1 MGLADVQILAGST
14 RRPAFRRLLVAA
26 GLVLAA
32 LSASA
37 ASQERPIV
45 TDAFDMTSASGVSYR
60 IFTAM
65 PAGEAPAAGLPAV
78 YLIDGNRMLP
88 IARDLMAADP
98 AMAAVLVGIGYPT
111 EERDEIVARRY
122 FDLTPETPADLIPL
136 APGASPP
143 KTGNRDAFLSFI
155 DNELR
160 PRIERAFPVD
170 RTRQTLFGHSLGGLF
185 ALHVLFARPDAFQ
198 TYVAADPSIWWNG
211 RSILEEQAAFLRERQ
226 GKAAGLRL
234 LIETSGKKAVRP
246 GTGTS
251 EADRLKSVR
260 GGPGGRAVHEAL
272 GAVPGLQRAFRTFPG
287 ESHGSMIPLT
297 VADALRFALLGQDP
311 PAAAAGK
318 PD

>member
-170 RTRQTLFGHSLGGLF
+170 RTRQTLFGHSLGGLLRCMCCLPGRTPSRPMSRRIPRSGGT
-185 ALHVLFARPDAFQ
+185 AARSWRSRP
-198 TYVAADPSIWWNG
+198 PSSGNG
-211 RSILEEQAAFLRERQ
+211 RER
-226 GKAAGLRL
+226 
-234 LIETSGKKAVRP
+234 RP
-246 GTGTS
+246 ACGC
-251 EADRLKSVR
+251 
-260 GGPGGRAVHEAL
+260 
-272 GAVPGLQRAFRTFPG
+272 
-287 ESHGSMIPLT
+287 
-297 VADALRFALLGQDP
+297 
-311 PAAAAGK
+311 
-318 PD
+318 